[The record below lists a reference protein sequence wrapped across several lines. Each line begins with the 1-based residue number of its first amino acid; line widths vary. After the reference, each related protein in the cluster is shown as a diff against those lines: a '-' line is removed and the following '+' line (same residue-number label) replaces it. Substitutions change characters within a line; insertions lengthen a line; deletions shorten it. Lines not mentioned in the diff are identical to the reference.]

1 MTTLQDYITQ
11 TRRLLHDANA
21 NFYSDTDL
29 TAYIN
34 TARNQLVRDTGCKRE
49 LQTSATV
56 TNQEV
61 YNYSS
66 LPNGAKTLDIININL
81 YWGNSRWPL
90 NYLPWSQLNAQFRY
104 WQNYYNRPIAFSTYG
119 PQKFYLGPSPDQVY
133 TIEVDSVVQPDD
145 LVSLSDVDVDIVQ
158 PFQQPVPFFAAHLA
172 KYYEQSY
179 GESEIFKGEYQK
191 LVGNVLSTQFT
202 RRIPNAYASGY

>member
-202 RRIPNAYASGY
+202 RRIPNAYASGF

>member
-61 YNYSS
+61 YDYAS
-66 LPNGAKTLDIININL
+66 LPN
-81 YWGNSRWPL
+81 R
-90 NYLPWSQLNAQFRY
+90 RY
-104 WQNYYNRPIAFSTYG
+104 WEG
-119 PQKFYLGPSPDQVY
+119 
-133 TIEVDSVVQPDD
+133 
-145 LVSLSDVDVDIVQ
+145 
-158 PFQQPVPFFAAHLA
+158 
-172 KYYEQSY
+172 
-179 GESEIFKGEYQK
+179 
-191 LVGNVLSTQFT
+191 
-202 RRIPNAYASGY
+202 

>member
-61 YNYSS
+61 YDYSS

-90 NYLPWSQLNAQFRY
+90 NYLPWSQFNAQLRY
-104 WQNYYNRPIAFSTYG
+104 WQNYYNRPIAFSNYG

-133 TIEVDSVVQPDD
+133 TIEVDSVVQPTD
-145 LVSLSDVDVDIVQ
+145 LVSLSDPETDIVQ
-158 PFQQPVPFFAAHLA
+158 PFQQPVMFFAAHLA

-191 LVGNVLSTQFT
+191 LVQNVLSTQFT